1 MCVLIVN
8 VIMGFSTLIEFIV
21 FTEGF
26 IICYDRIERFAG
38 CKGSLELCPFLC
50 RFCLTECQGTPMEVV
65 PPLTGLSSLSD
76 MTSASYIGRTEGHLL
91 SSSSAL
97 NCVLMCGN
105 KPTKL
110 VALEDFPVVGLK
122 L

>member
-8 VIMGFSTLIEFIV
+8 VIVGFSTLVEFIV

-26 IICYDRIERFAG
+26 IIRYGRIERFAG

-50 RFCLTECQGTPMEVV
+50 RFCLAECQGTPMEVV
-65 PPLTGLSSLSD
+65 PSLTGLPSLSNVAL
-76 MTSASYIGRTEGHLL
+76 ASYIGKKEGHIL
-91 SSSSAL
+91 SSSKTL
-97 NCVLMCGN
+97 HCVLMCG
-105 KPTKL
+105 TEF
-110 VALEDFPVVGLK
+110 VVLEDFPLAGLK